1 MGILLLPGVIF
12 SVQIDQ
18 TFIFTSTKNREF
30 PVRSLLGLDDLK
42 KKKKKKGYVLKPTN
56 AYFPGSVSVQN
67 SAQSPKRFSFFCFIW
82 KTNLGV
88 SFGVKRRKPVG
99 KCLQAGP
106 PHRPH
111 LPPGP
116 APDWWVR
123 DLTQIRH
130 PRGPQHRARPK
141 SWTFWLSAVAAH
153 SPPPPSRYSF
163 YSWS

>member
-1 MGILLLPGVIF
+1 M
-12 SVQIDQ
+12 
-18 TFIFTSTKNREF
+18 
-30 PVRSLLGLDDLK
+30 
-42 KKKKKKGYVLKPTN
+42 KPTN

-123 DLTQIRH
+123 DLTPNQA
-130 PRGPQHRARPK
+130 PQRSAASSPAQK
-141 SWTFWLSAVAAH
+141 LDILALSRCSAQ
-153 SPPPPSRYSF
+153 SPPPFPVQLLFMELTELEGGLPKRGLF
-163 YSWS
+163 PGLPPPRP